1 MNIAETVL
9 LSAALSI
16 DALTIGISCGFGGI
30 RVGLRSRMIMLMVSV
45 AVTGAAVAAGIWL
58 RGVVPEAAGRIT
70 GSGLLFLLG
79 IYMLHGGL
87 KKRRGAVKEKSEG
100 RLPLPAGILGDPD
113 RCDTDSSLTIDCREA
128 AALGAALS
136 ADSFA
141 AGISA
146 GMSAGAAVFVPL
158 MCGVFQM
165 VLFRMGEMTAGRLR
179 RKGGEGNYRFS
190 MLSGA
195 ILMVTAL
202 IRLVM

>member
-70 GSGLLFLLG
+70 GSSLLFLLG

-87 KKRRGAVKEKSEG
+87 KKRRGAVKEKSKG

-113 RCDTDSSLTIDCREA
+113 RREA

-158 MCGVFQM
+158 MCGVLQM

-179 RKGGEGNYRFS
+179 HKGGEGNYRFS